1 MSRITSIALLLVF
14 SFSLIAPLLALG
26 QTADANVPVCCRRNG
41 KHHCAMSMAES
52 TAANQT
58 RTLVGAP
65 PEKCPYCP
73 SSMATTG
80 HAPLAFA
87 AASTVLGTT
96 DTLNRSGAYRVTAPV
111 RSVDLRTS
119 RSPETHVSAS
129 VCASREFL
137 STRPH
142 RLNHEGNFA
151 FALRAIHCCR

>member
-96 DTLNRSGAYRVTAPV
+96 DTLTVVLAQTESKWRISRDRSRQKRGP
-111 RSVDLRTS
+111 
-119 RSPETHVSAS
+119 PHV
-129 VCASREFL
+129 
-137 STRPH
+137 
-142 RLNHEGNFA
+142 A
-151 FALRAIHCCR
+151 FA